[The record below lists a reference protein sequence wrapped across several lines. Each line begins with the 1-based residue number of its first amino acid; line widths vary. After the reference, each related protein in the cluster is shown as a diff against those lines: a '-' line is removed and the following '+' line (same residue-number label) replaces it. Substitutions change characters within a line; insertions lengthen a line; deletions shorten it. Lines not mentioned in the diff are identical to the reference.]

1 MLSAWGAAQQAIAD
15 AELHGDANWPAL
27 YQTMVNPE
35 LAHVQAVI
43 RIAQQQGYTARGSFR
58 IIHSDVT
65 SYTPTRATVQ
75 GCAFDGVVAYQA
87 NGQPV
92 PGNAGKATYGVEQG
106 VMIPAGS
113 GWALQD
119 GTVQQ
124 FDTAQQAG
132 PLCAG

>member
-1 MLSAWGAAQQAIAD
+1 
-15 AELHGDANWPAL
+15 
-27 YQTMVNPE
+27 
-35 LAHVQAVI
+35 
-43 RIAQQQGYTARGSFR
+43 
-58 IIHSDVT
+58 VT
-65 SYTPTRATVQ
+65 QYTPTRATVQ
-75 GCAFDGVVAYQA
+75 GCAFDAVIAYQA

-106 VMIPAGS
+106 VMVPAGS